1 MTYVGV
7 DWSDSFHIVYVT
19 DETGDS
25 LAAFK
30 IEHTPEG
37 VESLFLKVKEH
48 AKDPASVLFALETP
62 KGLLSSAI
70 LDAGFTLYP
79 INPKAVDRYRDR
91 YKVSG
96 KKDDYFDAM
105 VLANI
110 LRTDRQNHRALVP
123 DSLLTR
129 ELRAYTEGYQAL
141 VKTQTRL
148 TNQITSCL
156 KNYYPVVLGIFGKID
171 QSITLNFLSKFPT
184 PDSFHRGSKAKF
196 ENILKKNRYPG
207 AKEKMLEI
215 YALSKKPQ
223 FEIEEPIARANSLLL
238 LSLVR
243 QMKETLSS
251 LKEFELKIAELLE
264 QHPDK
269 EVFSS
274 LPGSGNIT
282 TAKLISNFG
291 DNRERY
297 GKVSC
302 VQADAGTCPVTIGS
316 GKSLRVSFRYS
327 CRKPFRSMM
336 TQFAFSSLQKSEW
349 AKQRYDKYR
358 QNNSKDHN
366 LALRCL
372 ANAWLEIIF
381 PMWRDRKPYDVEK
394 HLIGVFKEQGIFSK
408 DVKAP
413 VFVSKPMIARNYR
426 GSPPQVNLIGLT

>member
-7 DWSDSFHIVYVT
+7 DWSDNFHVIYVT

-25 LAAFK
+25 LTAFK
-30 IEHTPEG
+30 IDHTPEG
-37 VESLFLKVKEH
+37 IESLFLKVKEH
-48 AKDPASVLFALETP
+48 AQNPAEVLFALETP
-62 KGLLSSAI
+62 NGLLAGAI
-70 LDAGFTLYP
+70 LEAGFTLYP

-91 YKVSG
+91 YKMSG

-123 DSLLTR
+123 DSSLTR
-129 ELRAYTEGYQAL
+129 ELRVYTNGYQIL
-141 VKTQTRL
+141 VKTQTRFA
-148 TNQITSCL
+148 NQITSCL
-156 KNYYPVVLGIFGKID
+156 KNYYLVALGIFDKID
-171 QSITLNFLSKFPT
+171 QPVTLGFLSKFPT
-184 PDSFHRGSKAKF
+184 PDSFRRAGKARIERF
-196 ENILKKNRYPG
+196 LKKNHYPG
-207 AKEKMLEI
+207 VREKTLEI

-238 LSLVR
+238 LSLVK
-243 QMKETLSS
+243 QLKETMAS

-274 LPGSGNIT
+274 LPGAGNIT
-282 TAKLISNFG
+282 TAKFISNFG

-302 VQADAGTCPVTIGS
+302 LQADAGTCPITIRS
-316 GKSLRVSFRYS
+316 GRSVRVAFRHS
-327 CRKPFRSMM
+327 CRKPFRSAV
-336 TQFAFSSLQKSEW
+336 TQFAFTSLQGSEW
-349 AKQRYDKYR
+349 AKQKYDKYR
-358 QNNSKDHN
+358 NGNKQGHN
-366 LALRCL
+366 HALRCL
-372 ANAWLEIIF
+372 ANAWLEIIY

-408 DVKAP
+408 DVKIP
-413 VFVSKPMIARNYR
+413 VFASQPMIARNYR
-426 GSPPQVNLIGLT
+426 GPSPQVSTIGLT

>member
-7 DWSDSFHIVYVT
+7 DWSDNFHVVYVT

-30 IEHTPEG
+30 VDHTPEG
-37 VESLFLKVKEH
+37 IESLFLKVKEH
-48 AKDPASVLFALETP
+48 AQNPAEVLFALETP

-70 LDAGFTLYP
+70 LEAGFTLYP

-129 ELRAYTEGYQAL
+129 ELRAYTDGYQAL

-156 KNYYPVVLGIFGKID
+156 KNYYPVALGIFGKID
-171 QSITLNFLSKFPT
+171 QSITLSFLSRFPT
-184 PDSFHRGSKAKF
+184 PDSFRRGSKAKI
-196 ENILKKNRYPG
+196 ENLLKKNHYPG
-207 AKEKMLEI
+207 AREKMLEI

-238 LSLVR
+238 LSLAR
-243 QMKETLSS
+243 QTKETLSS

-264 QHPDK
+264 QHPDTD
-269 EVFSS
+269 VFSS
-274 LPGSGNIT
+274 LPGAGKIT

-327 CRKPFRSMM
+327 CRKPFRAAI
-336 TQFAFSSLQKSEW
+336 TQFAFTSLQKSKW

-358 QNNSKDHN
+358 HNNSKDHN

-372 ANAWLEIIF
+372 GNAWLEIIY

-408 DVKAP
+408 DVKMP
-413 VFVSKPMIARNYR
+413 VFASEPMIARNYR
-426 GSPPQVNLIGLT
+426 GSSPQVSTIGLT